1 MKPGL
6 PLTRCNVCGTA
17 YFPVRFI
24 CANCG
29 AASWSPDAVADGV
42 VEQMTTVRHA
52 AGRDKWEPRHIA
64 SVRTTKGQVI
74 NAGLEEPLPE
84 RTSVLLFDRDGAPI
98 ARKVGS
104 ARQA

>member
-6 PLTRCNVCGTA
+6 PLKKCTVCRSA

-24 CANCG
+24 CPHCG
-29 AASWSPDAVADGV
+29 ASSWEDDVVLDGV

-52 AGRDKWEPRHIA
+52 AGRDNWEPRYIA
-64 SVRTTKGQVI
+64 CVRTSKGQMI

-84 RTSVLLFDRDGAPI
+84 QTAVLLFDRDGSPI
-98 ARKVGS
+98 AHKR
-104 ARQA
+104 

>member
-6 PLTRCNVCGTA
+6 PLTRCNVCNAT

-29 AASWSPDAVADGV
+29 AASWSADVVADGV

-52 AGRDKWEPRHIA
+52 AGRDGWEPRHIA
-64 SVRTTKGQVI
+64 SVRTTTGQVI
-74 NAGLEEPLPE
+74 NVRLEEPLPE
-84 RTSVLLFDRDGAPI
+84 QTPVLLFDCDGAPT
-98 ARKVGS
+98 ARKATSKG
-104 ARQA
+104 